1 MTAHPAYPAPGWL
14 VDFATAATSLEGA
27 RFSRF
32 LPPPEGGRR
41 QSAVLILFAPG
52 PPGDEEAVRV
62 VLTERAGSMR
72 SHAGQAAFPG
82 GGTDPGDAD
91 AAATALREAWEEID
105 LDPAGVQV
113 LGTLPTLHI
122 PVSGYDVT
130 PVLGWWREP
139 DPGSLRAKEVAEVAR
154 VMLTPVEALVDPA
167 ARFRVRHPSG
177 FEGPAWEVDGLLV
190 WGFTAGLLDRVLD
203 LAGVAL
209 PWRGPVRQLPA

>member
-1 MTAHPAYPAPGWL
+1 MTAYPVPAWL
-14 VDFATAATSLEGA
+14 ARFAGEVGSLDGA

-41 QSAVLILFAPG
+41 QSAVLMLFAPG
-52 PPGDEEAVRV
+52 PTQDPDAVTV
-62 VLTERAGSMR
+62 VLTERAGTMR

-91 AAATALREAWEEID
+91 ATATALREAWEEID

-130 PVLGWWREP
+130 PVLAWWREP
-139 DPGSLRAKEVAEVAR
+139 APASLRAKDAAEVAR
-154 VMLTPVEALVDPA
+154 VVLAPVADLVDPA
-167 ARFRVRHPSG
+167 HRFRVRHPSG
-177 FEGPAWEVDGLLV
+177 FTGPAWEVDGLLV
-190 WGFTAGLLDRVLD
+190 WGFTAGLLDKVLD
-203 LAGVAL
+203 LADLAP
-209 PWRGPVRQLPA
+209 PWQGPVRDLPV